1 MILCRRDA
9 VLRDRLGLAGHPG
22 SQDSLNPHRGDDV
35 VSGLKAFDRAV
46 APRSGDQSPG
56 RKALVVV
63 ST

>member
-22 SQDSLNPHRGDDV
+22 NQDSLNPHRGDDV

-46 APRSGDQSPG
+46 APRRGDQSPG